1 MRVAPVEHAIDIA
14 SPVEGEC
21 LRLSAGERVLRL
33 ERLRFAGGKI
43 RTFERSV
50 LPLHRLL
57 GVRIGQARH
66 LTLSEIAKQ
75 SGLELGRAT
84 ERLSIV
90 RPPPAIA
97 RRLAASPRQKLL
109 RIDRITTTVD
119 DLPIE
124 WRIVYAMEISS

>member
-1 MRVAPVEHAIDIA
+1 MRLAPVGHAIDIA
-14 SPVEGEC
+14 SPVEGER

-33 ERLRFAGGKI
+33 ERLRFAGGNT

-50 LPLHRLL
+50 LPSDRLV
-57 GVRIGQARH
+57 GVRIDQAQH
-66 LTLSEIAKQ
+66 LTLAEIAEQ

-90 RPPPAIA
+90 HPPAAIA
-97 RRLAASPRQKLL
+97 LRLAANPTQQLL
-109 RIDRITTTVD
+109 HLDRLTTTVD
-119 DLPIE
+119 DVPIE